1 MGLRIDFALA
11 GKIRMLFKVDFNA
24 AAVIMYLF
32 SFQLF
37 FWFLFFL
44 LKLKICHPQFYKK
57 KKMVM
62 SRTEL
67 KPWQN
72 GIEILEKVQKWVYF
86 LENTLF
92 SSGVMLL
99 RIKHKNWGYW

>member
-1 MGLRIDFALA
+1 
-11 GKIRMLFKVDFNA
+11 
-24 AAVIMYLF
+24 
-32 SFQLF
+32 
-37 FWFLFFL
+37 
-44 LKLKICHPQFYKK
+44 
-57 KKMVM
+57 MVM
-62 SRTEL
+62 SHTEL